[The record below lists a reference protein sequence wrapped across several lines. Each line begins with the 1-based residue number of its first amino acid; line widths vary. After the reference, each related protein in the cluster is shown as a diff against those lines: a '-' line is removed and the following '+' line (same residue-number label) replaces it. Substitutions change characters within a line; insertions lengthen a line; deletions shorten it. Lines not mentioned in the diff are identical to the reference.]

1 MGDDLPMDT
10 LVLIVGRRT
19 NRRQLG
25 IELAGEATC
34 WNCARRSI
42 AATSFTSAFRSARD
56 GTITSPTASTASSS
70 CRTRCGPSP
79 CTRCSSAT
87 GHAGAVREGRRK
99 GEGRVFIAGDAAHL
113 VIPTGG
119 LGMNS
124 GVGDALDLSWK
135 LAATLRGWGGPALLR
150 SYEIQRRPAARPARG
165 LATGRPGARRARSTR
180 DRARSVMIAP

>member
-1 MGDDLPMDT
+1 M
-10 LVLIVGRRT
+10 
-19 NRRQLG
+19 
-25 IELAGEATC
+25 
-34 WNCARRSI
+34 
-42 AATSFTSAFRSARD
+42 
-56 GTITSPTASTASSS
+56 
-70 CRTRCGPSP
+70 
-79 CTRCSSAT
+79 
-87 GHAGAVREGRRK
+87 
-99 GEGRVFIAGDAAHL
+99 FIAGDAAHL

-124 GVGDALDLSWK
+124 GVGDAVDLSWK